1 MTTINV
7 SISITN
13 SWENWD
19 IFIDDDVA
27 KEDVTEEWLKQNPDK
42 WELHELTDSG
52 GDMDMDDILINRTI
66 YIKS

>member
-1 MTTINV
+1 MPFMNV

-27 KEDVTEEWLKQNPDK
+27 KEDVTEEWLKQNPNK

-66 YIKS
+66 SIQS